1 MQLFHQKKCHPSTA
15 LQEHRRY
22 MLVFVLPEQSVIV
35 LKKYDKAEWLWDE
48 SQSNIRYHVELR
60 FYSNMVATYS
70 VACNGFI
77 RAFTLKTSGNTVE
90 GRAEKAKQPAE
101 GR

>member
-35 LKKYDKAEWLWDE
+35 LKKYDKAE
-48 SQSNIRYHVELR
+48 
-60 FYSNMVATYS
+60 
-70 VACNGFI
+70 
-77 RAFTLKTSGNTVE
+77 
-90 GRAEKAKQPAE
+90 
-101 GR
+101 